1 MTKVYV
7 GLGSNLGN
15 REKNLDNAVVKISEC
30 EEISLVNRSGYYET
44 KPVGGPQQPD
54 YFNCVLELGT
64 EVDPF
69 GLLKFFK
76 RIEYEF
82 GRRTGVRWGPRVIDI
97 DILLYG
103 DVVMNHNDL
112 KIPHESMHERVFVLE
127 PLNEI
132 APKLIHPVFKKS
144 IFELFRRCMISR
156 TC

>member
-1 MTKVYV
+1 MTTVYI

-15 REKNLDNAVVKISEC
+15 RKRNLDNAVVTIREC
-30 EEISLVNRSGYYET
+30 EEICIVTRSGDYET
-44 KPVGGPQQPD
+44 KPVGVPQQPD
-54 YFNCVLELGT
+54 YLNCVLELRT

-69 GLLKFFK
+69 ELLKVFK

-103 DVVMNHNDL
+103 EVVISHNNL
-112 KIPHESMHERVFVLE
+112 KIPHERMHERIFVLE

-132 APKLIHPVFKKS
+132 SPKLIHPVLKES
-144 IFELFRRCMISR
+144 IFELFRQCANSI
-156 TC
+156 T